1 MPRERRGGIHALS
14 HCGAVFLRLVWIL
27 MAGLFFQKIFFVPER
42 EEIHYARYER
52 RARQRLPV
60 VSIYLGSIQMAR
72 GVSVSEISR
81 KKIRPTRKS
90 SGFFVL
96 GDEN

>member
-1 MPRERRGGIHALS
+1 MGAL
-14 HCGAVFLRLVWIL
+14 FTE
-27 MAGLFFQKIFFVPER
+27 KICCVRER